1 MYLAFLIVFISIE
14 KFVKTPEDIFQDFLT
29 LQQRIKITELK
40 TSLETLNE
48 RKNDQE
54 LSNNKLLNNLCMIS
68 WKSNCSILLFVNF
81 LLSSHKYTIHLRQ

>member
-14 KFVKTPEDIFQDFLT
+14 KFVKTPDDIFQDFLT

-40 TSLETLNE
+40 TSLETLSE

-68 WKSNCSILLFVNF
+68 
-81 LLSSHKYTIHLRQ
+81 

>member
-1 MYLAFLIVFISIE
+1 MYLAFLIVFINIE

-29 LQQRIKITELK
+29 LQQGIKITELK

-68 WKSNCSILLFVNF
+68 
-81 LLSSHKYTIHLRQ
+81 

>member
-1 MYLAFLIVFISIE
+1 MYLAILIVFISIE
-14 KFVKTPEDIFQDFLT
+14 KFVMTPEDIFQDFLT

-40 TSLETLNE
+40 ISLETLNE

-68 WKSNCSILLFVNF
+68 
-81 LLSSHKYTIHLRQ
+81 